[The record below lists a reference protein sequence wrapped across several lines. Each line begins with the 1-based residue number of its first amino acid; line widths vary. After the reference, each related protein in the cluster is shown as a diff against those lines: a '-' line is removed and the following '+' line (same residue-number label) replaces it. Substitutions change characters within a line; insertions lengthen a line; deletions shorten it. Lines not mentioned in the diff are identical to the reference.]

1 MSNSKLILFDGVCNL
16 CNSFVQF
23 VIKNDKQKLFK
34 FSSLQSENSKSIL
47 LNLGVE
53 QNLKT
58 VILIDDGVAYFK
70 SDAAL
75 KIMKQLQF
83 PFKILCIF
91 IIVPRFIRNWVYDF
105 IAKYR
110 YKFFGKKDTCMVP
123 TQELKERFID

>member
-16 CNSFVQF
+16 CNGFVQF

-34 FSSLQSENSKSIL
+34 FGSLQSENSKSIL

-83 PFKILCIF
+83 PFKILYIF

>member
-16 CNSFVQF
+16 CNGFVQF
-23 VIKNDKQKLFK
+23 VIKNDKKKLFK
-34 FSSLQSENSKSIL
+34 FGSLQSENSKSIL

-75 KIMKQLQF
+75 QIMMQLQF
-83 PFKILCIF
+83 PFKILYIF

-123 TQELKERFID
+123 SQELKERFID

>member
-16 CNSFVQF
+16 CNGFVQF
-23 VIKNDKQKLFK
+23 VIKNDKKKLFK
-34 FSSLQSENSKSIL
+34 FGSLQSANSKSIL

-58 VILIDDGVAYFK
+58 VILIADGVAYFK

-75 KIMKQLQF
+75 QILKQLKF
-83 PFKILCIF
+83 PFKILYIF

-105 IAKYR
+105 IAKNR

-123 TQELKERFID
+123 SQELKERFID

>member
-16 CNSFVQF
+16 CNGFVQF

-34 FSSLQSENSKSIL
+34 FGSLQSENSKSIL

-83 PFKILCIF
+83 PFKILYIF

-123 TQELKERFID
+123 KQELKERFID

>member
-16 CNSFVQF
+16 CNGFVQF

-34 FSSLQSENSKSIL
+34 FGSLQSENSKSIL

-75 KIMKQLQF
+75 QIMKQLQF
-83 PFKILCIF
+83 PFKILYIF